1 MLINSASVQYV
12 DNKGKTVMHQA
23 AEQVSIFI
31 NTIKDIYLLCYNKGS
46 AKAVSLI
53 KAVKP
58 VSVNDLDEN
67 G

>member
-1 MLINSASVQYV
+1 M
-12 DNKGKTVMHQA
+12 DKKGKTLMHQA
-23 AEQVSIFI
+23 AEQVLHILCRIRSSLEIFHFQ
-31 NTIKDIYLLCYNKGS
+31 GS

-58 VSVNDLDEN
+58 TSVDDQDEN